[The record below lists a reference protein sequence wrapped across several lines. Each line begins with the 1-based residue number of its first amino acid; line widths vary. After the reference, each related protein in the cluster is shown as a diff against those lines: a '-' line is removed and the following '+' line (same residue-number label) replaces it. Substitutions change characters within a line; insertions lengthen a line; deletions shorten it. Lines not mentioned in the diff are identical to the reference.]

1 MKQDIKPPA
10 DPQTVPAARSAC
22 QADGKTSTQS
32 NTIVKIRESEQ
43 GNVSYRLEKSSPAQ
57 STIEPALTKSARSQK
72 TLTLSSIAT
81 VVVVVG
87 AYFGYQAYQ
96 NHQKSTTI
104 TANGATPPVVT
115 VTSCQSRTQ
124 PVKDALSVTGSV
136 WAWDPLSVGAEV
148 NGLRITSVT
157 VEEGDHVRKGQVLAT
172 LNSTLLR
179 AQLQQAKARLLS
191 SQANHNKAIQP
202 NRPEDILAL
211 EAALAQ
217 AEANVA
223 QEEARRKQADAN
235 LGNAEVMAGRFTQ
248 LAKAGAISTQDAE
261 NKQVSAITAREEVKS
276 ADEKVNASRFTVDQ
290 ARQRLLMAT
299 RGGRIE
305 DIAISRANIEEIKA
319 QIQHLQHQ
327 IDQTIL
333 KAPDNGLISKR
344 DAHIGDITSVGT
356 PLFSMVRLN
365 KLELRAQVNDID
377 IAKLKPGQAVNISV
391 HEEQDTRIAGK
402 VRLVNP
408 LVDATTRMG
417 IVRIDLP
424 NYAGLKPGMFLKG
437 EIQLGTRQSVTVP
450 LESLVTRNGESVV
463 FKLSSDNR
471 VTSTAVTTGVQT
483 DSFIEIKE
491 GLAPG
496 EAIAAKGARFLSDGD
511 TVRVGK

>member
-10 DPQTVPAARSAC
+10 DPQTVPAGHTAC
-22 QADGKTSTQS
+22 QADGKTSTPS
-32 NTIVKIRESEQ
+32 NTIVKIRESEE
-43 GNVSYRLEKSSPAQ
+43 GKVSYRLEKSSPAQ
-57 STIEPALTKSARSQK
+57 STVEPALTKSARSQK
-72 TLTLSSIAT
+72 TLIVSSIAT
-81 VVVVVG
+81 VVVG

-96 NHQKSTTI
+96 NHQKSTST

-157 VEEGDHVRKGQVLAT
+157 VEEGDHVHKGQVLAT

-211 EAALAQ
+211 KAALAQ

-290 ARQRLLMAT
+290 ARQR
-299 RGGRIE
+299 
-305 DIAISRANIEEIKA
+305 
-319 QIQHLQHQ
+319 
-327 IDQTIL
+327 
-333 KAPDNGLISKR
+333 
-344 DAHIGDITSVGT
+344 
-356 PLFSMVRLN
+356 
-365 KLELRAQVNDID
+365 
-377 IAKLKPGQAVNISV
+377 
-391 HEEQDTRIAGK
+391 
-402 VRLVNP
+402 
-408 LVDATTRMG
+408 
-417 IVRIDLP
+417 
-424 NYAGLKPGMFLKG
+424 
-437 EIQLGTRQSVTVP
+437 
-450 LESLVTRNGESVV
+450 
-463 FKLSSDNR
+463 
-471 VTSTAVTTGVQT
+471 
-483 DSFIEIKE
+483 
-491 GLAPG
+491 
-496 EAIAAKGARFLSDGD
+496 
-511 TVRVGK
+511 